1 MVISPQNRTKALYID
16 LKASVGNDSSSLM
29 QKQTKTSST
38 RFIAVSP
45 FDLTFEE
52 LTARADND
60 SISVS
65 PCDKVFGIIAED
77 SCSLFESV
85 SPWDN
90 RFPMVEDERNSFS
103 PFDER
108 FPQVT
113 KAQQV
118 SNNETGMVRANHRSC
133 HHSIRSRLRAKR
145 NKRARQMRRQARNLK
160 LYAKEPVVRRRM
172 SRRSFK
178 QVPEGLRFPSPGHV
192 TAFESVSPFDTS
204 FPNSKRNS
212 SPTAATAVKRRKR
225 RHRSNKSREGIKGHL
240 NTPAPS
246 MVFGICVD
254 PFPAFS
260 PLAAGHPVWRSPW
273 IFQDEG
279 IGPKSSHSYIAPFF

>member
-16 LKASVGNDSSSLM
+16 LKTSVRIGTSTLIE
-29 QKQTKTSST
+29 KQTKNSSK

-45 FDLTFEE
+45 FDPTFEE
-52 LTARADND
+52 LTARSDKN

-65 PCDKVFGIIAED
+65 PWDELFRMIAED
-77 SCSLFESV
+77 SSSVFESV
-85 SPWDN
+85 SPWDA
-90 RFPMVEDERNSFS
+90 RFPMVEDEWNSFS

-118 SNNETGMVRANHRSC
+118 WNNETGMVRANPRSC
-133 HHSIRSRLRAKR
+133 HHSRRSRLRAKR
-145 NKRARQMRRQARNLK
+145 NKRGRQMRRQARNLR

-172 SRRSFK
+172 SRKSFRR
-178 QVPEGLRFPSPGHV
+178 VPEGLRFPSPGHV
-192 TAFESVSPFDTS
+192 TALESVSPFDAR
-204 FPNSKRNS
+204 FPNFKRNS
-212 SPTAATAVKRRKR
+212 LPTAATAVKRRQR
-225 RHRSNKSREGIKGHL
+225 RRGANKSREGIKGHL

-246 MVFGICVD
+246 IVFGICVD

-260 PLAAGHPVWRSPW
+260 PLAARYPVWRSPW

-279 IGPKSSHSYIAPFF
+279 IGPKTSHSYIAPYF